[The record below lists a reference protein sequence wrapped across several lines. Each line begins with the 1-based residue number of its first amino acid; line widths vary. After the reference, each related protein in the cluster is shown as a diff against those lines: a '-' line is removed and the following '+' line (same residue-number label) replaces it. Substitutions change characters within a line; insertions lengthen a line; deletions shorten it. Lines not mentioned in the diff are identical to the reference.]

1 MWRAIGNLTRNT
13 APASGA
19 LTADICPLC
28 ASTRVRAM
36 ESPMPIPSAL
46 AVKNGSNTSFS
57 LSAGIPGPRSDIES
71 SAKFSTREVRRLTM
85 RFLPG
90 VPDIASIALTTRF
103 GMTC

>member
-1 MWRAIGNLTRNT
+1 VASDRQYNPEHSAGLGRVNRGYLPVVRFHNGSRN
-13 APASGA
+13 G
-19 LTADICPLC
+19 
-28 ASTRVRAM
+28 
-36 ESPMPIPSAL
+36 SPMPIPSAL
-46 AVKNGSNTSFS
+46 VVKNGSNTSFS

-85 RFLPG
+85 RFSPG